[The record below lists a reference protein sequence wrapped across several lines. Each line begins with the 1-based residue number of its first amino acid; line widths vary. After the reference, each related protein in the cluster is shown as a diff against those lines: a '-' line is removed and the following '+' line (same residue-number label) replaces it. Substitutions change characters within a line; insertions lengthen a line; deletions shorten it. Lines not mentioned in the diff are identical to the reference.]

1 MYIVDKKIYLKER
14 DDFEVTDS
22 SVFDTLDNAKL
33 ACLILNAFNYN
44 NDVIYEVRPVWDKIG
59 DNL

>member
-1 MYIVDKKIYLKER
+1 MYIVDKKIYLQDS

-22 SVFDTLDNAKL
+22 SVFDTLDSAKL

-44 NDVIYEVRPVWDKIG
+44 TDVIYEVRPLE

>member
-14 DDFEVTDS
+14 DDFEVMDS
-22 SVFDTLDNAKL
+22 SVFDTLDSAKI

-44 NDVIYEVRPVWDKIG
+44 NDVIYEVRLLEDKCEG
-59 DNL
+59 

>member
-33 ACLILNAFNYN
+33 ACLILNTFNYN
-44 NDVIYEVRPVWDKIG
+44 NDVIYEVRPLEDKIG